1 MIEEVF
7 ADCAPIFIVGA
18 PRSGTTLFHHMLNA
32 HPAIAVADEV
42 IFFDLILRARAVV
55 PELDSKPRIDQL
67 FTLLPAMDHVRYW
80 RGTEALLAEVRERL
94 VEDARPSYQKLYLF
108 IMQAYASERGA
119 RRFGDKTPWN
129 VRHLSTLVRWFPRC
143 RIFHL
148 VRDPRASVASRR
160 RLPRTSKDV
169 LTNAVKWQ
177 LDVRC
182 ATQFLASAAA
192 GAPSMIEI
200 RYEDLVQDPR
210 PVLERACAFMD
221 EDFDPRM
228 LAAHGSRDVMFKDQ
242 PWKEGV
248 FEPVFTASVAAWQR
262 ELKPAQVALIELLV
276 GREMERYGYV
286 RANISRLQ
294 RASMLAQ
301 LPLEVVAWAR
311 FKASEIARRR
321 RERHIQ
327 FYYKS
332 SDLYRVLVRTLFSR
346 RR

>member
-1 MIEEVF
+1 
-7 ADCAPIFIVGA
+7 
-18 PRSGTTLFHHMLNA
+18 
-32 HPAIAVADEV
+32 
-42 IFFDLILRARAVV
+42 
-55 PELDSKPRIDQL
+55 
-67 FTLLPAMDHVRYW
+67 
-80 RGTEALLAEVRERL
+80 
-94 VEDARPSYQKLYLF
+94 
-108 IMQAYASERGA
+108 
-119 RRFGDKTPWN
+119 

-200 RYEDLVQDPR
+200 RYEDLVQNPR

-262 ELKPAQVALIELLV
+262 ELRPAQVALIELLV
-276 GREMERYGYV
+276 RREMERYGYV
-286 RANISRLQ
+286 RANISRVQ
-294 RASMLAQ
+294 RVSMLAQ
-301 LPLEVVAWAR
+301 LPRELLAWAR